1 MAKHTTMTI
10 STTQAHKGDLITH
23 LDGAELGAPRKV
35 LKVEPSNRTQR
46 FYELFL
52 EPLIGDLRDYTVN
65 SGQVPTITVQR
76 PTRPPQ
82 TRVIRRICGN
92 GHVTSQGDGTWI
104 TEDGRFEIQRCD
116 ETPHECMEM
125 HPMKIT
131 PALREAIRKNP
142 EHYHEDAVEAVR
154 TRSKGYTCPGGVT
167 HYTGI
172 SWAVW
177 DIEAEAY
184 VSALE
189 PTGTLKD
196 MLLDFAEWRAKQD
209 GLGL

>member
-1 MAKHTTMTI
+1 MSTHTTMTI
-10 STTQAHKGDLITH
+10 STTQAHKGDLVTH
-23 LDGAELGAPRKV
+23 LGEVPLGRPRKI

-52 EPLIGDLRDYTVN
+52 EPLIGDLKDYTVN

-76 PTRPPQ
+76 PAKPPQ
-82 TRVIRRICGN
+82 SRLIRRRCGN

-131 PALREAIRKNP
+131 PALRDEILKTPVHYPAEAL
-142 EHYHEDAVEAVR
+142 EAVQAR
-154 TRSKGYTCPGGVT
+154 KKGYTCPGGTT
-167 HYTGI
+167 HYTGV

-177 DIEAEAY
+177 NVEEEAY

-196 MLLDFAEWRAKQD
+196 MLLDFAEWRAKQN
-209 GLGL
+209 GLAL

>member
-104 TEDGRFEIQRCD
+104 TEDGRF
-116 ETPHECMEM
+116 
-125 HPMKIT
+125 
-131 PALREAIRKNP
+131 
-142 EHYHEDAVEAVR
+142 
-154 TRSKGYTCPGGVT
+154 
-167 HYTGI
+167 
-172 SWAVW
+172 
-177 DIEAEAY
+177 
-184 VSALE
+184 
-189 PTGTLKD
+189 
-196 MLLDFAEWRAKQD
+196 
-209 GLGL
+209 